1 MFGKLGDMAGMLQ
14 KAQEMQKNM
23 GRVQEE
29 LAEQEVTG
37 QTLCGKVEVVMTC
50 DLVVK
55 RVTIKEES
63 IETADAEIVQDLV
76 LAATNNAI
84 DIAKNTAKEKM
95 AEITG
100 GLNIPGMS

>member
-23 GRVQEE
+23 ARVQEE
-29 LAEQEVTG
+29 LAELEVTG
-37 QTLCGKVEVVMTC
+37 HSPCGKVEVVISG

-55 RVTIKEES
+55 RVTIKKECV
-63 IETADAEIVQDLV
+63 ETSDPEIVQDLV

-84 DIAKNTAKEKM
+84 DLAKNTAKEKM
-95 AEITG
+95 AEVTG
-100 GLNIPGMS
+100 GLNIPGIS